1 MTTEAEAVAKLAGA
15 SAKAHFV
22 KSEDGRE
29 FLIVPDEFKH
39 QEVTLDDALP
49 VYEAHHI
56 KQAVILQTQESLIDY
71 VIRYGGADTTL
82 FADIAVSTIVGQ
94 IDYHAKET
102 PAPIAHKASLVLPFS
117 EEWRC
122 WTAISGKL
130 MGQLEFA
137 RFLEENGADVAA
149 PDAATLLEA
158 CRDLQAHRKVNF
170 TKAVRTSSENEN
182 FEFTVENEARTKGG
196 IELPTKFKLSI
207 PVYFGE
213 PETELFAFLR
223 WKIAEGGDGL
233 SLGIALHRAEY
244 VRQAVFQQIVQR
256 AAELTSCPALF
267 GKI

>member
-1 MTTEAEAVAKLAGA
+1 MSTEAEAVAKLAGQA
-15 SAKAHFV
+15 ATAHFV
-22 KSEDGRE
+22 RSEDGRE
-29 FLIVPDEFKH
+29 FIVVPKEFTY
-39 QEVTLDDALP
+39 QEVTLPHALP
-49 VYEAHHI
+49 LYEPDI
-56 KQAVILQTQESLIDY
+56 IRQAVILQTQDSLIDY
-71 VIRYGGADTTL
+71 VNRYKGGDTLL
-82 FADIAVSTIVGQ
+82 FADITISTIVAQ

-102 PAPIAHKASLVLPFS
+102 PAHVVHKASLVLPFS

-122 WTAISGKL
+122 WTAISGRL

-149 PDAATLLEA
+149 PDAGTLLEA

-182 FEFTVENEARTKGG
+182 FEFTVENEARSRGG

-223 WKIAEGGDGL
+223 WKIAEEGAGL
-233 SLGIALHRAEY
+233 SLGIQLHRAEY
-244 VRQAVFQQIVQR
+244 VRQAVFQQIVGR
-256 AAELTSCPALF
+256 AAQQTACPAMF